1 MKGRRTNA
9 DLPPRQLLCEVGIR
23 FGELG
28 WVRLGEVQRPDLLRL
43 LIAMA

>member
-1 MKGRRTNA
+1 M
-9 DLPPRQLLCEVGIR
+9 LICLLDNFSVKL
-23 FGELG
+23 ELG